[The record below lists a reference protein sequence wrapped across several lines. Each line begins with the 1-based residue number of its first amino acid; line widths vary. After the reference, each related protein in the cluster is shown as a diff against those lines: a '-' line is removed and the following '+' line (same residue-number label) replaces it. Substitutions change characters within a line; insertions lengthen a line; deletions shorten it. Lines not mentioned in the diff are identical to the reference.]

1 MFVKAISLLSGRFGS
16 VGSIATG
23 AKQRNARG
31 GPATGY
37 RKSTKRRRTLRRSG
51 WHSGPCR
58 AGAPR
63 ARIASLENGIAYWRT
78 AGVAGNDALE
88 AGWRTH
94 TLREEQTGGARER
107 ARAVDDL
114 VDLEEAAF
122 RGVEDALVMNRE
134 GTIRRG
140 DDQIPLI
147 LAQVVRITGLE
158 VQQSESRGPPAST
171 AQKTAR
177 FARGSGIAR
186 CCARPSGVA
195 RSPSGRP

>member
-1 MFVKAISLLSGRFGS
+1 MIVVPLSP
-16 VGSIATG
+16 
-23 AKQRNARG
+23 RNAAH
-31 GPATGY
+31 PCP
-37 RKSTKRRRTLRRSG
+37 RSAMTAR
-51 WHSGPCR
+51 P
-58 AGAPR
+58 PR

-147 LAQVVRITGLE
+147 LEQVVRITGLE

-186 CCARPSGVA
+186 CSARPSGVA
-195 RSPSGRP
+195 RSPSGRPRRYCRSLGAKQKRSGWRERGKGRPFVGSKLQ